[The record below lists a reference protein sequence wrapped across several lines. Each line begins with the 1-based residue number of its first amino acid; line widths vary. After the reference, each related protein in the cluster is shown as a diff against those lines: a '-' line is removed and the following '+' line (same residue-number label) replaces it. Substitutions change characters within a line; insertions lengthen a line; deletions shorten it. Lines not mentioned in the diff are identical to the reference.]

1 MVVVVGILQMHKLML
16 PVLRQL
22 CKTDR
27 TQHHHRL
34 PHEDSQ
40 NGEETKIAQH
50 FEIVPT
56 WRASLRPHSIAT
68 KPPMTWLIHCDGSAI
83 PNPGR
88 MGMGAVW
95 TAPDGTRHSLSHT
108 APGTGCN
115 NEAEVRALI
124 AALQALQSQG
134 ADGLLLHCDNSVVVA
149 QVGSHTARPIPRLA
163 PLFDQAR
170 ALLASFADARLV
182 WIPGHRNGEA
192 DALARA
198 ALGMWEPRVVKARKK
213 RR

>member
-1 MVVVVGILQMHKLML
+1 
-16 PVLRQL
+16 
-22 CKTDR
+22 
-27 TQHHHRL
+27 
-34 PHEDSQ
+34 
-40 NGEETKIAQH
+40 
-50 FEIVPT
+50 
-56 WRASLRPHSIAT
+56 
-68 KPPMTWLIHCDGSAI
+68 
-83 PNPGR
+83 
-88 MGMGAVW
+88 
-95 TAPDGTRHSLSHT
+95 
-108 APGTGCN
+108 
-115 NEAEVRALI
+115 VRALI